1 MRTYSTISP
10 LNSGKLHASQFYK
23 NCKAAMV
30 QGLSGTEIKLN
41 SVEDM
46 EQEMGTL
53 ERNQPR

>member
-1 MRTYSTISP
+1 
-10 LNSGKLHASQFYK
+10 
-23 NCKAAMV
+23 MV

-41 SVEDM
+41 SVEDI